1 MSCATEE
8 DVKEYFKVEEQE
20 RLKQEQAAW
29 SWDHMMNRMED
40 LERRE
45 AAGRGGAKDQD
56 EEESTE
62 AQAAALKAKG
72 NDAFSLRHFQAA
84 TQYFLQAIELDPTS
98 HVRVNC
104 CGG

>member
-20 RLKQEQAAW
+20 RLKQEQAAC
-29 SWDHMMNRMED
+29 
-40 LERRE
+40 RE
-45 AAGRGGAKDQD
+45 GGAKDQD

-98 HVRVNC
+98 HKYKLALEDSDDIES
-104 CGG
+104 

>member
-29 SWDHMMNRMED
+29 SWDHMMNRMGD

-45 AAGRGGAKDQD
+45 AAGRG
-56 EEESTE
+56 ERRTRTRR
-62 AQAAALKAKG
+62 
-72 NDAFSLRHFQAA
+72 NLRRRRLLH
-84 TQYFLQAIELDPTS
+84 
-98 HVRVNC
+98 
-104 CGG
+104 